1 MEQSVALWDDANDS
15 IGAERA
21 IRSALEIEGGDSNV
35 DVLVT
40 YGILQQEAFEDLVRA
55 DRKSSPELPHFF
67 MLTGQ
72 ASPLFYSFHLPYSSP
87 PFLIYLQPG
96 AALSLP
102 TLVEPNPPWPFLAF
116 LILALHSEGR
126 ATVSNL
132 GVTQP
137 LLPLP
142 PIPKPSPPPAGEG

>member
-72 ASPLFYSFHLPYSSP
+72 ASPLSHSLHFPYSSP

-96 AALSLP
+96 PALSLP
-102 TLVEPNPPWPFLAF
+102 TLVQPNP
-116 LILALHSEGR
+116 R
-126 ATVSNL
+126 
-132 GVTQP
+132 
-137 LLPLP
+137 
-142 PIPKPSPPPAGEG
+142 

>member
-55 DRKSSPELPHFF
+55 ESAHPSFRIFSCLRAKLRRS
-67 MLTGQ
+67 LTR
-72 ASPLFYSFHLPYSSP
+72 SISLSRLLRFSF
-87 PFLIYLQPG
+87 IC
-96 AALSLP
+96 
-102 TLVEPNPPWPFLAF
+102 NLA
-116 LILALHSEGR
+116 
-126 ATVSNL
+126 
-132 GVTQP
+132 P
-137 LLPLP
+137 
-142 PIPKPSPPPAGEG
+142 PSPCQPSSNRIRVDSGI